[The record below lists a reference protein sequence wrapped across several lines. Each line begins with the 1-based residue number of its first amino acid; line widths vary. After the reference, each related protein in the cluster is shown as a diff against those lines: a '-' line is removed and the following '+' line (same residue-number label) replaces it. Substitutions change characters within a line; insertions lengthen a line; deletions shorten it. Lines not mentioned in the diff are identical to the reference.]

1 MGFLTSA
8 AISIVLVIGVSALGS
23 ELVRILARL
32 RRIRKLAAA
41 RNSIETYHRYL
52 VTFPQI
58 EEKFLIDCHA
68 LIQEMVGIKDFPVDP
83 TDHLWRTLELD
94 QGNVEYRLEQ
104 VLGEQAKHFAM
115 LYDDNG
121 TAVSN
126 VGELVRLL
134 HARLVKLHVA

>member
-1 MGFLTSA
+1 M
-8 AISIVLVIGVSALGS
+8 
-23 ELVRILARL
+23 
-32 RRIRKLAAA
+32 
-41 RNSIETYHRYL
+41 
-52 VTFPQI
+52 
-58 EEKFLIDCHA
+58 
-68 LIQEMVGIKDFPVDP
+68 IQEMVGIKDFPVDP
-83 TDHLWRTLELD
+83 TDDLWRTLELD